1 MPADEPVP
9 AAAPASPQAPPAD
22 NASGGMRVVALIAAI
37 ALFFG
42 AAVMYVVVANPDD
55 TPRCEELAEQGAL
68 FGECYDVGETAQTL
82 GKVFA
87 APAGVFALAAAV
99 VGLFVAATGRRGD
112 LMLRL
117 SGIAIA
123 LAVVSVVVNRL

>member
-1 MPADEPVP
+1 
-9 AAAPASPQAPPAD
+9 
-22 NASGGMRVVALIAAI
+22 MRVLALIGAL

-87 APAGVFALAAAV
+87 APAGVFALVAGL
-99 VGLFVAATGRRGD
+99 VGLGVVATGRRGD

-117 SGIAIA
+117 AAVAVGLGLLSVIA
-123 LAVVSVVVNRL
+123 NRL